1 MVENIINQISP
12 SDVNSINTLSL
23 AYIGDSV
30 WEMYVRNFVMFK
42 NKHSKVNKLHHISTS
57 LVKAKSQAQMVKDLK
72 DHNVIDEK
80 MWDVVMRG
88 RNSASNPPKNADVQ
102 DYNYATGFEAL
113 IGYLYIIQDF
123 AKLDEI
129 AGFCLYDK

>member
-42 NKHSKVNKLHHISTS
+42 NKH
-57 LVKAKSQAQMVKDLK
+57 
-72 DHNVIDEK
+72 
-80 MWDVVMRG
+80 
-88 RNSASNPPKNADVQ
+88 
-102 DYNYATGFEAL
+102 
-113 IGYLYIIQDF
+113 
-123 AKLDEI
+123 
-129 AGFCLYDK
+129 

>member
-1 MVENIINQISP
+1 
-12 SDVNSINTLSL
+12 
-23 AYIGDSV
+23 
-30 WEMYVRNFVMFK
+30 
-42 NKHSKVNKLHHISTS
+42 
-57 LVKAKSQAQMVKDLK
+57 MVKELK

-88 RNSASNPPKNADVQ
+88 RNSASNPPKNADIQ